1 MHIDLNNAITPKT
14 DSAGEVFTREVLKL
28 SELDSELLSDV
39 SNMFGK
45 TFANFLLN
53 ASIRACYIRLGS
65 KKLW

>member
-1 MHIDLNNAITPKT
+1 MHSDLNNAITPKT

-45 TFANFLLN
+45 WFETDHCDKD
-53 ASIRACYIRLGS
+53 IR
-65 KKLW
+65 

>member
-1 MHIDLNNAITPKT
+1 MHSDLNNATTPKT

-45 TFANFLLN
+45 WFEADHCDKD
-53 ASIRACYIRLGS
+53 IR
-65 KKLW
+65 